1 MEDQSDAATC
11 IAGGRRMA
19 AVRLRKIA
27 SCVALRKVLIE
38 WRVCTAISRRLR
50 TRAAVSNP
58 LNVLEDNSA
67 ACFLR
72 ISRYA
77 WSCEVLR
84 PSRVVKD
91 GSVGEEKLPDES
103 GQRDEGIV

>member
-27 SCVALRKVLIE
+27 SCVALRKALIDR
-38 WRVCTAISRRLR
+38 RVSTAISRRLR
-50 TRAAVSNP
+50 TRADVSNP
-58 LNVLEDNSA
+58 LNDLEENSV

-77 WSCEVLR
+77 WSCEEFR
-84 PSRVVKD
+84 PSRVVKE
-91 GSVGEEKLPDES
+91 GSEGEE
-103 GQRDEGIV
+103 